1 MPNTVQT
8 FDLSKVARITPEA
21 LHQLQEQ
28 GQPTLI
34 LDVRRHPD
42 DEHIA
47 GSVRIE
53 PEDLLRADHV
63 VLPVDKGA
71 LVASYCT

>member
-1 MPNTVQT
+1 MPSTVQT
-8 FDLSKVARITPEA
+8 FELSKVARITPE
-21 LHQLQEQ
+21 QLRQAQEQ
-28 GQPTLI
+28 GQPTLV

-63 VLPVDKGA
+63 VLPVDKGTLIA
-71 LVASYCT
+71 TYCT